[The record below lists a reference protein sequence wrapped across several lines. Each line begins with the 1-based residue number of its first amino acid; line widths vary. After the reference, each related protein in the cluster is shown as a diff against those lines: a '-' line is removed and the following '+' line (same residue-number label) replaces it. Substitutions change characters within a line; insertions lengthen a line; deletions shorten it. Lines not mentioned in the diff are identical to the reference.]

1 MSGGFFDYQQH
12 RLEDMAGKLDE
23 VIARSG
29 SPIEYGED
37 VDPKYAPTH
46 HDSFPPDILARFRET
61 AHELRRVGDM
71 LQRVDWL
78 MSGDDGEGTF
88 RHRWSK
94 EVRPRF
100 SIEGDGDV

>member
-12 RLEDMAGKLDE
+12 RFEDMADQLDKL
-23 VIARSG
+23 IARSG
-29 SPIEYGED
+29 LPIEYDED

-71 LQRVDWL
+71 VHRVDWL
-78 MSGDDGEGTF
+78 VSGDDGEDTF
-88 RHRWSK
+88 RRLWS
-94 EVRPRF
+94 EGVRPRF
-100 SIEGDGDV
+100 PIE

>member
-12 RLEDMAGKLDE
+12 RLEDMANEIDKL
-23 VIARSG
+23 IARNG
-29 SPIEYGED
+29 APIEH
-37 VDPKYAPTH
+37 VDDFEPRWSPTH

-61 AHELRRVGDM
+61 ARELRRVGDM

-78 MSGDDGEGTF
+78 MSGDDSEDTF
-88 RHRWSK
+88 RQRWSK